1 MLWLKVA
8 GSEETTSRDRQQ
20 LREREREREVARTLL
35 FVFLKF
41 ESHVMLKV

>member
-20 LREREREREVARTLL
+20 LRERERERER
-35 FVFLKF
+35 
-41 ESHVMLKV
+41 